1 MAILKVNPTRV
12 NLLKLKKD
20 IKTATRGH
28 KLLKDKRDGLMKKFM
43 EIIREARGLRREVE
57 EKMGEAFRLFLLASS
72 SMPKQAIESALL
84 MPTTEIDIEVSTKN
98 VMSVHIPEFNA
109 SFSGTALTY
118 SSVNTSGNLD
128 LSIQKFQ
135 DIFPLLL
142 KLAAIEKAAEALADE
157 IEKTR
162 RRVNALEYTM
172 IPNLKD
178 TVKYIVMKLEE
189 QARDALVGVM
199 RIKSMIEEKE
209 KIARRKKQ
217 MASTD
222 LAVAA

>member
-20 IKTATRGH
+20 LKTASRGH

-43 EIIREARGLRREVE
+43 EIIREARELRREVE
-57 EKMGEAFRLFLLASS
+57 EKIGEAFSLFLLASS
-72 SMPKQAIESALL
+72 SMPKAAVENALL
-84 MPTTEIDIEVSTKN
+84 MPTTKIKLDVNTKN
-98 VMSVHIPEFNA
+98 VMSVRIPEFDVD
-109 SFSGTALTY
+109 FSGTALTY
-118 SSVNTSGNLD
+118 SSVGTSGNLD

-135 DIFPLLL
+135 TIFPLLL

-172 IPNLKD
+172 IPNLKE
-178 TVKYIVMKLEE
+178 TIRYIKMKLEE
-189 QARDALVGVM
+189 QSRDALVSVM

-209 KIARRKKQ
+209 KKARQKKK
-217 MASTD
+217 
-222 LAVAA
+222 AVAA

>member
-12 NLLKLKKD
+12 NLLSLKKQ
-20 IKTATRGH
+20 IKTASRGH

-43 EIIREARGLRREVE
+43 EIIREARELRHQVE
-57 EKMGEAFRLFLLASS
+57 EQMGEAFNLFLFASS
-72 SMPKQAIESALL
+72 AMPKHAIENALL
-84 MPTTEIDIEVSTKN
+84 SPTTKVDLSVSTKN
-98 VMSVHIPEFNA
+98 VMSVHIPEFDVE
-109 SFSGTALTY
+109 FSGDTLTY
-118 SSVNTSGNLD
+118 SAVNTSGNLD
-128 LSIQKFQ
+128 LALLKFQ
-135 DIFPLLL
+135 EIFPHLL
-142 KLAAIEKAAEALADE
+142 KLAAVEKAAEALADE

-162 RRVNALEYTM
+162 RRVNALEHIM

-209 KIARRKKQ
+209 KIARRKKKSEA
-217 MASTD
+217 MAM
-222 LAVAA
+222 A